1 MNILKECLN
10 QVGKANK
17 VSSTTNKL
25 KHHSHNGWCF
35 STFTLDKLSLY
46 IQ

>member
-1 MNILKECLN
+1 MNILKGCLN

-25 KHHSHNGWCF
+25 CTTHTMGGAF
-35 STFTLDKLSLY
+35 
-46 IQ
+46 